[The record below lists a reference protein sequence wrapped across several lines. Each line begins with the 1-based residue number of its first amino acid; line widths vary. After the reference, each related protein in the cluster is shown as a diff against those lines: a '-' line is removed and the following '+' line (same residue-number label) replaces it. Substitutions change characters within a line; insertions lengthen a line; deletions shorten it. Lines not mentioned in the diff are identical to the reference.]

1 MALVVGLA
9 SCDRGSADEVGGR
22 TAPSSASSSSSPE
35 PSVPRTAVHFEASD
49 GVRIEGSTF
58 GSGRVGVVLGHG
70 SPGNQTEWWPFAET
84 LAERGYTALAID
96 FRSFC
101 PGGQAGC
108 SGDGS
113 TADAWQDMLGAAR
126 HLERQGVKQV
136 VLMGSSMGGTA
147 SVVAA
152 SQPNAGVTGAI
163 ALSGSSDCCGMHADK
178 QVIEAID
185 VPILLVVG
193 RLDSGF
199 VGSTRR
205 WSGWA
210 GDMATTDIVPSGEHG
225 LDFFHLATP
234 GIQRRVSEDVFDFL
248 AGVSSLS

>member
-1 MALVVGLA
+1 MAVVVGLA
-9 SCDRGSADEVGGR
+9 SCDRGAPDGGADAAP
-22 TAPSSASSSSSPE
+22 TATSSSDAQGPA
-35 PSVPRTAVHFEASD
+35 VPRTPVHFDALD

-84 LAERGYTALAID
+84 LAERGYMALAID

-101 PGGQAGC
+101 PGGRAGC
-108 SGDGS
+108 SGDGT
-113 TADAWQDMLGAAR
+113 TADAWQDMLGGAR
-126 HLERQGVKQV
+126 YLERQGVKQV

-152 SQPNAGVTGAI
+152 SQPEADVAGAI

-178 QVIEAID
+178 QVIEAIH
-185 VPILLVVG
+185 VPMLLVVG
-193 RLDSGF
+193 RLDAGF

-205 WSGWA
+205 WSSWA
-210 GDMATTDIVPSGEHG
+210 GRGAETDIVPSGEHG

-234 GIQRRVSEDVFDFL
+234 AIQRRVSDDVFDFL
-248 AGVSSLS
+248 ERVS